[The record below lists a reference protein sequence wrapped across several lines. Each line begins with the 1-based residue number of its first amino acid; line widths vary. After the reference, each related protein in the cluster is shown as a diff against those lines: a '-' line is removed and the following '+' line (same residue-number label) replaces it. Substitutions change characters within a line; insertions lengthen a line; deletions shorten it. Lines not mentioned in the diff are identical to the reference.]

1 MLLKGGAMKQNKWKC
16 LVLFFMAAVILF
28 LCSCGG
34 DDYYPPTPGSI
45 ELNNYSDATIDGF
58 YLAPIYQTSWGPNLL
73 GDVLYPDEYALFL
86 DIYPDDYDAKIR
98 TIGQFSDYFS
108 YVYDIPIY
116 AGDRIVLN
124 VYNDSFSGSLQI
136 INITLGANIIRV
148 YVVPA
153 GATTW
158 GDNQTSSDIGPS
170 GVLHLSDLYPG
181 LYDVMI
187 VWNIGDNSFY
197 YDISVDSLTLTTIN
211 AD

>member
-1 MLLKGGAMKQNKWKC
+1 MKQNKWKC

-34 DDYYPPTPGSI
+34 DDYYDYYPPTPGSI

-108 YVYDIPIY
+108 YMYDIPIY

-136 INITLGANIIRV
+136 INITPGANIIRV

>member
-1 MLLKGGAMKQNKWKC
+1 
-16 LVLFFMAAVILF
+16 
-28 LCSCGG
+28 
-34 DDYYPPTPGSI
+34 
-45 ELNNYSDATIDGF
+45 
-58 YLAPIYQTSWGPNLL
+58 
-73 GDVLYPDEYALFL
+73 
-86 DIYPDDYDAKIR
+86 
-98 TIGQFSDYFS
+98 
-108 YVYDIPIY
+108 VYDIPIY

-170 GVLHLSDLYPG
+170 GVLHLSDLDPG

>member
-1 MLLKGGAMKQNKWKC
+1 MKQNKWKC

-34 DDYYPPTPGSI
+34 DDYYDYYPPTPGSI

-136 INITLGANIIRV
+136 INITPGANIIRV

-170 GVLHLSDLYPG
+170 GVLHLSDLDPG

>member
-1 MLLKGGAMKQNKWKC
+1 MKQNKWKC

-34 DDYYPPTPGSI
+34 DDYYDYYPPTPGSI

-108 YVYDIPIY
+108 YMYDIPIY

-158 GDNQTSSDIGPS
+158 GDNQTSSDIVPL
-170 GVLHLSDLYPG
+170 GVLHLSDLDPG

>member
-1 MLLKGGAMKQNKWKC
+1 MKQNKWKC

-34 DDYYPPTPGSI
+34 DDYYDYYPPTPGSI

-108 YVYDIPIY
+108 YMYDIPIY

-170 GVLHLSDLYPG
+170 GVLHLSDLDPG

-197 YDISVDSLTLTTIN
+197 YDINVDSLTLTTIN

>member
-1 MLLKGGAMKQNKWKC
+1 MKQNKWKC

-34 DDYYPPTPGSI
+34 DDYYDYYPPTPGSI

-108 YVYDIPIY
+108 YMYDIPIY

-170 GVLHLSDLYPG
+170 GVLHLSDLDPG

>member
-1 MLLKGGAMKQNKWKC
+1 MKQNKWKC

-34 DDYYPPTPGSI
+34 GDDYYDYYPPTPGSI

-170 GVLHLSDLYPG
+170 GVLHLSDLDPG